1 MNGDLI
7 DFLEFKIFADL
18 PIVFGDEENFSKFH
32 YNLRNINFPINQIK
46 KLVSDWNS
54 KNKNLV
60 FVTHYSVI
68 TAITTA
74 VPSSGEIVITDRN
87 FEVLGKIK
95 TK

>member
-1 MNGDLI
+1 MNGAGAKDTAYYAFNKYEI
-7 DFLEFKIFADL
+7 FKGLNSTFTPPYDKNEI
-18 PIVFGDEENFSKFH
+18 KQ
-32 YNLRNINFPINQIK
+32 INQIK

-74 VPSSGEIVITDRN
+74 APSSGEIVITDRN

-95 TK
+95 N